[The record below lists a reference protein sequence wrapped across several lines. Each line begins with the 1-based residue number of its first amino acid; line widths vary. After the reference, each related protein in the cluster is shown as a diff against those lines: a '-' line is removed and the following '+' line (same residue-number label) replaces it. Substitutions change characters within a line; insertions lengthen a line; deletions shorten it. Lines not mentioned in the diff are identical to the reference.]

1 MSCTTATWRDRAD
14 YCMLLKIRQLIKEIL
29 HCKSYMYVN
38 TEYKAWSLCSSSAA
52 LLTSKEDAG
61 TWDLWTFNLW
71 VTETGCCTRGS
82 HSRTTPFSLQT
93 NTSVAAHLTA
103 MWIFLN
109 PGVLRIKPPGPP
121 YLFVWGKIAAA
132 TRTHIHTNIHTH
144 PGGLLQ
150 MVATERVVQ
159 VEADNIAVRQTKV
172 FAHCGQ
178 NCRRR
183 LTGPYR
189 LLHAHVRD
197 TAADMSMSHCV
208 TARTGLCCVNARLAL
223 LTVRPQDCT
232 VPLSRTIRQ

>member
-1 MSCTTATWRDRAD
+1 MGLMDVQPVSHGDWLLHKRQPFTHDPVFFTANKHVCGSKCD
-14 YCMLLKIRQLIKEIL
+14 C
-29 HCKSYMYVN
+29 YVN
-38 TEYKAWSLCSSSAA
+38 SFKSRCA
-52 LLTSKEDAG
+52 EDQIAG
-61 TWDLWTFNLW
+61 ATISFC
-71 VTETGCCTRGS
+71 V
-82 HSRTTPFSLQT
+82 
-93 NTSVAAHLTA
+93 
-103 MWIFLN
+103 
-109 PGVLRIKPPGPP
+109 
-121 YLFVWGKIAAA
+121 GKIAAA

-178 NCRRR
+178 SCRRR

-189 LLHAHVRD
+189 LLLAHVRD

-208 TARTGLCCVNARLAL
+208 TARTGLRCVNARLAL